1 MSIDELTKAIE
12 TWGTGK
18 GILPHPNPI
27 AQFKKTQEE
36 VNELLDG
43 IKKEDLDEIKDAIGD
58 IFVTLVMQTKAWNL
72 TMAECIESAYDVI
85 KMRTGKMVDG
95 QFIKDAE

>member
-12 TWGTGK
+12 TWGTGR
-18 GILPHPNPI
+18 GILPYPNPM

-36 VNELLDG
+36 VNELLEG
-43 IKKEDLDEIKDAIGD
+43 IQKEDLNEIKDAIGD

-72 TMAECIESAYDVI
+72 SMAECVESAYDVI
-85 KMRTGKMVDG
+85 KTRTGKMVNG
-95 QFIKDAE
+95 QFVKDAE